1 MAHNKT
7 GLLRELEEGQFTRRQ
22 IIQGLVL
29 TAAATTFGGPA
40 EGAQAQAGDASAKVR
55 ATLETLV
62 RDSPEIG
69 LQVAA
74 YLDGKLVVDAWAG
87 MADEAARKAV
97 DGDTMFMLSSTT
109 KGVTATCMH
118 ACVEKHKLDYD
129 MPIVKVWPEFGANG
143 KGAATLRHAL
153 SHRTGVPQTPVGYTP
168 DWLPDWDR
176 MCRGIAELKPMYPI
190 NERTAYHSLNYGYI
204 NGEILRRVDGR
215 SIAQFLQD
223 EICKPLGINGVYL
236 GVPDSE
242 LRRVAVLTDAP
253 PAPAD
258 YDARMVGEPAGSFV
272 AKVFNRPEVQKASI
286 PGSGGIMS
294 ARGLARHYAMLANW
308 GELGGVRIM
317 PEARIRSGIELQS
330 FEWDEVYR
338 VRVRRAL
345 GYRRGSDTGPLAS
358 PDAFGHVG
366 GGGSFGYADPARRLA
381 IGFTKNY
388 FTYAT
393 GGAVNQG
400 RPVRAASTVVT
411 EAVFDALGLKR

>member
-1 MAHNKT
+1 MAHRA
-7 GLLRELEEGQFTRRQ
+7 GLPRRFQEGQLTRRQ
-22 IIQGLVL
+22 LIQGLTL
-29 TAAATTFGGPA
+29 TAAATTIA
-40 EGAQAQAGDASAKVR
+40 HNSEAAQAQAGDASAKVR

-62 RDSPEIG
+62 RDTPEIG

-87 MADEAARKAV
+87 MADEATKKAV

-109 KGVTATCMH
+109 KGVTSTCMH
-118 ACVEKHKLDYD
+118 VCVEKHKLDYD

-143 KGAATLRHAL
+143 KGDATLRHAL
-153 SHRTGVPQTPVGYTP
+153 CHRTGVPQTPVGYTP

-190 NERTAYHSLNYGYI
+190 GERTAYHSLNFGYI

-215 SIAQFLQD
+215 SIAQFLQE
-223 EICKPLGINGVYL
+223 EICKPLGINGLYL

-258 YDARMVGEPAGSFV
+258 YDARMVGEPAGSYV

-286 PGSGGIMS
+286 PASGGIMS

-308 GELGGVRIM
+308 GELGWRAHHPRGSHSRRYRAAKLRVGRGL
-317 PEARIRSGIELQS
+317 PRARAALPRLSPRQRHRTAGFPGRVWPCRRRRFL
-330 FEWDEVYR
+330 R
-338 VRVRRAL
+338 VRGSIQAPGHRLREEL
-345 GYRRGSDTGPLAS
+345 FHLRHGRRGEPGTAGALRLER
-358 PDAFGHVG
+358 GHRSRV
-366 GGGSFGYADPARRLA
+366 
-381 IGFTKNY
+381 
-388 FTYAT
+388 
-393 GGAVNQG
+393 
-400 RPVRAASTVVT
+400 
-411 EAVFDALGLKR
+411 